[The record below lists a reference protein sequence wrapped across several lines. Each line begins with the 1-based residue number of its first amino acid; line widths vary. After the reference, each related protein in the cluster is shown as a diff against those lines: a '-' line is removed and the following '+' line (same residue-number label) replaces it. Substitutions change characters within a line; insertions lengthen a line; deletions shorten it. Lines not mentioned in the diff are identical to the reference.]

1 MELLIKLVEIFAFIT
16 GLIYIVL
23 EIGQKNSMWIVG
35 ILTGLACSFSFA
47 VQHVW
52 ASMGLNLY
60 YVCVSVWG
68 LYQWK
73 KDGEKLGDE
82 QESAIHLNKLSGRSA
97 LVSLLIFALGS
108 VALVALLRLLNGTET
123 VYDAL
128 VAIMSAIATWWL
140 AKSYIEQWLI
150 WIFADALAAILCLLS
165 GMYWMAVMYLA
176 YAASAIYG
184 YIHWKKH
191 GVFID

>member
-47 VQHVW
+47 AQHVW

-60 YVCVSVWG
+60 YVFVSVWG